1 MRIVH
6 ITAGAGGRICGS
18 CLHDNALVRALR
30 QRGRDAILLP
40 AYVPTTTDEENV
52 AERRVVMGGV
62 NIWLQEFVPFFRHT
76 PWFLDRLLDG
86 RRLLT
91 WLAGQTAQTKPEDL
105 GTITVSALEGE
116 GGHQR
121 KEVEKLA
128 RLLRDELEPDVV
140 HLSNILLLGLARP
153 IRAATGAAIVSS
165 LSGEDIFIGQLPP
178 AHRDRVL
185 RLLRERSA
193 DVDRFVALNRA
204 FADQMAPVLGVAA
217 ESIAVVPHGVDSS
230 GFPATPPDLLAR
242 RRGQDGRLR
251 IGSLARACPEKGL
264 DVLIRAVATLAATHD
279 VTLVA
284 AGAEI
289 EAERPY
295 LDRCKQLAAELGL
308 ADRFEWRGQVDR
320 AGKLALLAEVRRL
333 TAALDGV
340 RREERARCIAWLRAH
355 DATTTAREAAV
366 ELQQCAWGVEL
377 LTEPVEADDATAK
390 ESAFVLTIDGKP
402 VTMTVGEVTR
412 TTEGR
417 REVFWSTR
425 VATKAAG
432 LRTYDHHHSGNSR
445 MEAVGWTLQV
455 LAGEGIEPTAMAW
468 TATGSAT

>member
-52 AERRVVMGGV
+52 AEQRVVMGGV

-76 PWFLDRLLDG
+76 PWFFDRLLDG

-128 RLLRDELEPDVV
+128 RLLRNDLQPDVV

-153 IRAATGAAIVSS
+153 IRAATGAAIVCS

-178 AHRDRVL
+178 AHRARVL

-217 ESIAVVPHGVDSS
+217 ESITVVPHGVDSS
-230 GFPATPPDLLAR
+230 GFPATPPDLMAR
-242 RRGQDGRLR
+242 RRARDGRLR

-264 DVLIRAVATLAATHD
+264 DVLIRAVAQLAATHD
-279 VTLVA
+279 VTLIA

-295 LDRCKQLAAELGL
+295 LERCKQLAAELGL

-320 AGKLALLAEVRRL
+320 AGKLALLAEVDLFAMPTTHPEAKGIPVLEAFTAGLPVVASDHGAFPEYLGRDPATRL
-333 TAALDGV
+333 GLLCTPGDPAALQAALLLLADDSPLA
-340 RREERARCIAWLRAH
+340 ARMGR
-355 DATTTAREAAV
+355 DAFATARERFTPAA
-366 ELQQCAWGVEL
+366 
-377 LTEPVEADDATAK
+377 
-390 ESAFVLTIDGKP
+390 
-402 VTMTVGEVTR
+402 M
-412 TTEGR
+412 
-417 REVFWSTR
+417 
-425 VATKAAG
+425 AAG
-432 LRTYDHHHSGNSR
+432 HERLYAD
-445 MEAVGWTLQV
+445 A
-455 LAGEGIEPTAMAW
+455 LAARKR
-468 TATGSAT
+468 

>member
-217 ESIAVVPHGVDSS
+217 ESIAVVPHGVDAS

-320 AGKLALLAEVRRL
+320 AGKLALLSEVDLFAMPTTHPEAKGIPVLEAFTPAFPSSPPIMARFRNISGATPRPASGCSARRA
-333 TAALDGV
+333 TRQRSTRRCSSSPTIQPW
-340 RREERARCIAWLRAH
+340 RREWGGMPSPRPGSASPPPRWPRATSRSM
-355 DATTTAREAAV
+355 
-366 ELQQCAWGVEL
+366 
-377 LTEPVEADDATAK
+377 P
-390 ESAFVLTIDGKP
+390 
-402 VTMTVGEVTR
+402 
-412 TTEGR
+412 GR
-417 REVFWSTR
+417 SPLGR
-425 VATKAAG
+425 VD
-432 LRTYDHHHSGNSR
+432 RR
-445 MEAVGWTLQV
+445 QV
-455 LAGEGIEPTAMAW
+455 LPPVAQFH
-468 TATGSAT
+468 